1 MGCRLDFLRM
11 KIKSNGNGFPGE
23 AGPTVEVAATL
34 ADSTRCFCGTGFS
47 REGVGNHTA
56 RLMAT

>member
-34 ADSTRCFCGTGFS
+34 ADSTRCF
-47 REGVGNHTA
+47 
-56 RLMAT
+56 